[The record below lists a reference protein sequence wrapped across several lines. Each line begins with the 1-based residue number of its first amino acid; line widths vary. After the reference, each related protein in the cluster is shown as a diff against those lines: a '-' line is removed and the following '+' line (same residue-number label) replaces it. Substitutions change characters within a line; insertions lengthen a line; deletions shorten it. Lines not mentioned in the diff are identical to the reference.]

1 MSSDAE
7 TFFAS
12 AFADIPVLAILRGY
26 APQRAVELAHRAWDL
41 GLEQVE
47 VPIQSPDAVP
57 ALRAVI
63 AAGAERDRS
72 VGAGTVIAV
81 EQVHLAAEAGAGFT
95 VAPGTDPEVLAASA
109 AIGLPHLPG
118 VSSPSDVQIAL
129 KHGSTWVKA
138 FPAEVLGPAW
148 VRAVRAPFPQVNI
161 VATGGVGADN
171 AAQYLASGAAAVAI
185 GSALADPAQL
195 ERVLAVVTSAR

>member
-1 MSSDAE
+1 MSTDAE

-12 AFADIPVLAILRGY
+12 AFTDVPVLAILRGY
-26 APQRAVELAHRAWDL
+26 APQRAVELAHRGWDL

-63 AAGAERDRS
+63 AAGAERGRS

-81 EQVHLAAEAGAGFT
+81 EQVHLAAEAGARFT

-118 VSSPSDVQIAL
+118 VSSPSDVQAAL

-148 VRAVRAPFPQVNI
+148 VRAIRAPFPQVNI
-161 VATGGVGADN
+161 VATGGIGADN
-171 AAQYLASGAAAVAI
+171 AAQYLSSGAAAVAI

>member
-1 MSSDAE
+1 M
-7 TFFAS
+7 
-12 AFADIPVLAILRGY
+12 
-26 APQRAVELAHRAWDL
+26 
-41 GLEQVE
+41 
-47 VPIQSPDAVP
+47 
-57 ALRAVI
+57 I
-63 AAGAERDRS
+63 AAGADRGRR
-72 VGAGTVIAV
+72 VGAGTVITA

-118 VSSPSDVQIAL
+118 VSSPSDVQVAL
-129 KHGSTWVKA
+129 KHGLTWVKA

-161 VATGGVGADN
+161 VATGGIGADN
-171 AAQYLASGAAAVAI
+171 AAEYLAVGAAAVAI

-195 ERVLAVVTSAR
+195 ERVLAVVSGPR

>member
-1 MSSDAE
+1 MDSAAE
-7 TFFAS
+7 AYFAS
-12 AFADIPVLAILRGY
+12 AFTGVPVLAILRGY
-26 APQRAVELAHRAWDL
+26 APERAVELAHRAWDL

-63 AAGAERDRS
+63 AAGADRGRR
-72 VGAGTVIAV
+72 VGAGTVITA

-118 VSSPSDVQIAL
+118 VSSPSDVQVAL
-129 KHGSTWVKA
+129 KHGLTWVKA

-161 VATGGVGADN
+161 VATGGIGADN
-171 AAQYLASGAAAVAI
+171 AAEYLAAGAAAVAI
-185 GSALADPAQL
+185 GSALAGPAQL
-195 ERVLAVVTSAR
+195 ERVLAVVSGPR